1 MRHFSIRAGGAD
13 TAVGIALPDPNKSS
27 IGHNA
32 GQQMSLLDPKQSEV
46 QYSEAGSKEPLAAAE
61 ASRGILRIV
70 RQYQQSGD
78 AARTFSAAVM
88 YIVATIMYI
97 EKAKAFLLVR
107 DDGDLRNEAV
117 VRNEASSKR
126 GFRKARD

>member
-1 MRHFSIRAGGAD
+1 
-13 TAVGIALPDPNKSS
+13 V
-27 IGHNA
+27 
-32 GQQMSLLDPKQSEV
+32 
-46 QYSEAGSKEPLAAAE
+46 
-61 ASRGILRIV
+61 
-70 RQYQQSGD
+70 
-78 AARTFSAAVM
+78 RTFSAAVM

-107 DDGDLRNEAV
+107 DGGDLRNEAV